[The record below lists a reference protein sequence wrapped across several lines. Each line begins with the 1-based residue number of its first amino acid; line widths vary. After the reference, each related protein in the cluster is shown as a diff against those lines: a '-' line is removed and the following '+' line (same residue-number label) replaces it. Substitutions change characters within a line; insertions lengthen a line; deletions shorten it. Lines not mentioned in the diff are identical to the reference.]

1 MGVQNSVVKN
11 RFGEYYKVQLPREN
25 NAQLTLKSEFFWNK
39 ESTQQ
44 FINNLTVP
52 NGYWREIIKEY
63 STLPSPSSLTTNEI
77 EQQVSVLMMQ
87 GRLKLYPV
95 DIPDIAEH
103 PPENRVIKSSDD
115 VIYRFAH
122 ISTLLINNTSETK
135 SFKNTDEAK
144 EFLTELDASDE
155 QLTTIA
161 SELNIKLPATA
172 AVNQGETLDAI
183 SLELASGN
191 IVIIAD
197 KTSSTPPSKKEALD
211 KSNVGN
217 RAAGLGAGAAATNES
232 KAKDKN
238 ICSCSVVSLNATC
251 SHGRSTE
258 TDNLL
263 QIVATPNK
271 AKSEEYALMGVKVTL
286 KKEYGGTDNV
296 TCKASFENNQSTG
309 CYQITDIDNNYITK
323 DTSELEFKSI
333 ESETTSRWPIDASP
347 KKLTVSG
354 HGCDN
359 KVKTT
364 KIEKFPNQYFTVE
377 ANVSVFQ
384 DWVKNVNKAWEDWGS
399 KIFDVTPVDITPKL
413 TPPAGSFSANWGW
426 KEGAN
431 WKAYYKVA
439 ANFGLNPIFGVEIKI
454 MVSMARLAL
463 TAAGIPPNFTKLA
476 AEHIADIQVSST
488 GHCKGTLI
496 GSPIGKFY
504 SDGSKEITGEGKFTV
519 EGGVNLEILGR
530 VGSDYVISA
539 ELSISGETKVTA
551 EDLLELNRDGIFL
564 QSTIM
569 MSPLIGL
576 AKVKIRYLKIRTKT
590 KEKKWE
596 PWKQIELYK
605 SENQKILPRS

>member
-1 MGVQNSVVKN
+1 MGIQNSVVKN
-11 RFGEYYKVQLPREN
+11 RFGDFYKVELPRDN
-25 NAQLTLKSEFFWNK
+25 NAQLTLKAASFWNE

-44 FINNLTVP
+44 FINNLMVP
-52 NGYWREIIKEY
+52 NGYWREIVSEY
-63 STLPSPSSLTTNEI
+63 STLPSPSSLTTNKI
-77 EQQVSVLMMQ
+77 EQRVSALLMQ
-87 GRLKLYPV
+87 GQLKLYPV
-95 DIPDIAEH
+95 DILDIVEH
-103 PPENRVIKSSDD
+103 PPEKRIIKSSDD
-115 VIYRFAH
+115 ALYCFAH
-122 ISTLLINNTSETK
+122 ISTLLISNTSETK
-135 SFKNTDEAK
+135 LFKNVDEAK
-144 EFLTELDASDE
+144 EFLSNLNATEE
-155 QLTTIA
+155 QFTTIA
-161 SELNIKLPATA
+161 NELDIKLPATA
-172 AVNQGETLDAI
+172 SINQGETIEAV
-183 SLELASGN
+183 SQELATGN
-191 IVIIAD
+191 IVIIVD
-197 KTSSTPPSKKEALD
+197 RTSSTPPTKKEVLN
-211 KSNVGN
+211 KSDVVS
-217 RAAGLGAGAAATNES
+217 RATALGAGANKNKS
-232 KAKDKN
+232 QNKN
-238 ICSCSVVSLNATC
+238 ICSCSVVNLKATC

-258 TDNLL
+258 KDNIL

-309 CYQITDIDNNYITK
+309 CYQITDINNKYITK

-333 ESETTSRWPIDASP
+333 KSETTSRWPIDASP
-347 KKLTVSG
+347 KKLTISG

-364 KIEKFPNQYFTVE
+364 KIEKFPNQYFTIE

-413 TPPAGSFSANWGW
+413 TAPAGSFSANWGW
-426 KEGAN
+426 KESTN

-454 MVSMARLAL
+454 MVSMTRLAL

-496 GSPIGKFY
+496 GSPIAKFY

-530 VGSDYVISA
+530 VGSDYIISA

-551 EDLLELNRDGIFL
+551 EDL